1 MQNSGYKKRI
11 KNKMNTIE
19 KTIYDMLTEN
29 TGKHF
34 LDSGGSKNRHWQRNQ
49 EKTIDDFM
57 NEEEQVYEIIFD
69 KDGKAEDIL
78 RTVSVFHYL
87 AGSGSNLELD
97 TICKKFNALNKIDD
111 ELADCEPC
119 GVGVMAWDYLNKYI
133 DGTHIRTFNTY
144 NYDCDLSQTLQGAS
158 LRLFVDGQYEDYIL
172 IQIHGG
178 ADVRGGYTNA
188 MLFKCEDGIIN
199 EYLFD
204 HMGSYEMA
212 EEFEYIETAVD
223 YFDNKKVYEGQEL
236 EKIKSQLMEVI

>member
-1 MQNSGYKKRI
+1 MD
-11 KNKMNTIE
+11 TIQE
-19 KTIYDMLTEN
+19 TIYDMLTEN

-34 LDSGGSKNRHWQRNQ
+34 LDSGGSSNRHWQRNQ
-49 EKTIDDFM
+49 EKTIDDFI
-57 NEEEQVYEIIFD
+57 NEEEQVYQIGFD
-69 KDGKAEDIL
+69 QNGKADEIL

-97 TICKKFNALNKIDD
+97 SICKKFNALNKIDD
-111 ELADCEPC
+111 ELADCEPY

-133 DGTHIRTFNTY
+133 DGTHIRIFNTC

-178 ADVRGGYTNA
+178 CDVRGGYTNA
-188 MLFKCEDGIIN
+188 MLFKCEDVIIN

-204 HMGSYEMA
+204 SMDWGDMEQ
-212 EEFEYIETAVD
+212 ELEYIESAVD
-223 YFDNKKVYEGQEL
+223 YDDNKKVYEGKEL